1 MNTERYFIHLSYDG
15 SAYYGWQI
23 QDNAITVQQKIEE
36 ALSLLTNTSL
46 SITGCGRTDTGVH
59 ARNFY
64 AHFDAFLMNDEQ
76 LAKLT
81 HRLNRFLPN
90 DIAIYSIKR
99 VNNEAHARFSAQWRS
114 YTYYIRLAKNP
125 FNRGYAWQQPKQP
138 DVPLMTQACQILL
151 QTSDFTSFSK
161 LHTQTATNICKVLEA
176 SWQQEGDLLMFN
188 IKADRF
194 LRNMV
199 RAIVGTLWKVGQK
212 QLSLEDFQILI
223 TKKDRCEA
231 GMSVPAQGLFLEN
244 VEYPP
249 EVFIF

>member
-1 MNTERYFIHLSYDG
+1 MDTERYFIHLSYDG
-15 SAYYGWQI
+15 TAYYGWQV
-23 QDNAITVQQKIEE
+23 QNNAITVQQKIEE
-36 ALSLLTNTSL
+36 AISLLTSTQI

-64 AHFDAFLMNDEQ
+64 AHFNYRPQDDVQ
-76 LAKLT
+76 LAQLT

-90 DIAIYSIKR
+90 DISIYNIKR
-99 VNNEAHARFSAQWRS
+99 VNKEAHARFSAQWRS
-114 YTYYIRLAKNP
+114 YTYYIQLAKNP

-138 DVPLMTQACQILL
+138 DIDLMEQACKILL
-151 QTSDFTSFSK
+151 QTTDFTSFSK
-161 LHTQTATNICKVLEA
+161 LHTQTATNNCNVVEA
-176 SWQQEGDLLMFN
+176 YWQQEGDLLTFN

-212 QLSLEDFQILI
+212 QLSLEHFQTLI
-223 TKKDRCEA
+223 NKKDRCEA

-249 EVFIF
+249 DVFIF